1 MSTKKMASETG
12 QWLHD
17 FFLMKL
23 DGKTTLWSSTPQ
35 KVNDDKFLVLKKS
48 SETEH
53 LLENAYPKHPS
64 MYIGQKL

>member
-35 KVNDDKFLVLKKS
+35 KVNDD
-48 SETEH
+48 
-53 LLENAYPKHPS
+53 
-64 MYIGQKL
+64 